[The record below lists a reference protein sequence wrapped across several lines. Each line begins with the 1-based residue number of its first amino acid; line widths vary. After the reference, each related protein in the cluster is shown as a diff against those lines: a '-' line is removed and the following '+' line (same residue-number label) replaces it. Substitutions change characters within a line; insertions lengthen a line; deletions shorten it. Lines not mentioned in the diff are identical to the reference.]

1 MKTRREL
8 ENDLYDSLWIFEKW
22 AGRGLIMGQI
32 KEKYDTTR
40 WYAYLST
47 ELSLHKFLYP
57 RHYYNQFPKWLN
69 KLDRYVFSPIFK
81 YTGINIVFRKW
92 QYFCYTQAYKE
103 VLTKYPDVQHCI
115 NYTEIID
122 PMVLSAY
129 RKYREE
135 KKLDIDDEDR

>member
-1 MKTRREL
+1 MKSRKEL
-8 ENDLYDSLWIFEKW
+8 YSDISDSLDVFDKW
-22 AGRGLIMGQI
+22 ASRGLIMGQI

-47 ELSLHKFLYP
+47 ELSLHTLCYP
-57 RHYYNQFPKWLN
+57 GHYYNRFSKWLRT
-69 KLDRYVFSPIFK
+69 LDRYVFSPIFK

-92 QYFCYTQAYKE
+92 QYFCYVQAYKE

-115 NYTEIID
+115 NYTEILD
-122 PMVLSAY
+122 QNVLKNY

-135 KKLDIDDEDR
+135 KRLDIEDEE

>member
-1 MKTRREL
+1 MKTRNEL
-8 ENDLYDSLWIFEKW
+8 YSDISDSLDVFEKW
-22 AGRGLIMGQI
+22 ASRGLIMGQI

-47 ELSLHKFLYP
+47 ELELHTLFYP
-57 RHYYNQFPKWLN
+57 RHMYNRFPNWLR
-69 KLDRYVFSPIFK
+69 KLDRAIFRPFFK

-92 QYFCYTQAYKE
+92 QYFCYIQAYKE

-115 NYTEIID
+115 NYTEILD
-122 PMVLSAY
+122 QNVLSAY

-135 KKLDIDDEDR
+135 NKLDIEDEE